1 MWLWSLKKKRRSGRI
16 HTLEG
21 IPGRLLHPTCLG
33 ADWMVTMTKR
43 THKIWSKSNDDMKD
57 LVKQQKIGFVKGTPT
72 PPFFRLE
79 RKDCLI
85 FFIWNDGKHM
95 LLVDDLFPENLD
107 FHKSSFGENL
117 IGTTLIYSFK
127 NMAFRKKTIHEG
139 FHGLR
144 LCHDFRREGTS
155 RLLILFSVR

>member
-1 MWLWSLKKKRRSGRI
+1 M
-16 HTLEG
+16 
-21 IPGRLLHPTCLG
+21 
-33 ADWMVTMTKR
+33 
-43 THKIWSKSNDDMKD
+43 
-57 LVKQQKIGFVKGTPT
+57 KGTP

-79 RKDCLI
+79 RKDGLI

-127 NMAFRKKTIHEG
+127 NMAFRKKNMKVFIAFNFPMISG
-139 FHGLR
+139 G
-144 LCHDFRREGTS
+144 REPGGC
-155 RLLILFSVR
+155 